1 MEDKTQE
8 AKNLAHT
15 FNLSRKSK
23 HKNHKIPF
31 HTCQIFFKKI
41 KQYNYTK
48 AENMGKLKFSHA
60 PGEYMGVI
68 T

>member
-8 AKNLAHT
+8 TKNLAHT
-15 FNLSRKSK
+15 FNLSRKSQ

-31 HTCQIFFKKI
+31 HTCQIFLKN
-41 KQYNYTK
+41 KQYNYIK
-48 AENMGKLKFSHA
+48 AENMEKLKFSHA
-60 PGEYMGVI
+60 PGEYTEVF